1 MARPF
6 TSADW
11 FLIVQRSDL
20 DFDAQVLWGPIP
32 SQILRER
39 IDKIVSAEDWHSI
52 VFLEDLKMIVFY
64 QPLHS
69 EQIKVL
75 QGDSFE

>member
-1 MARPF
+1 VKRPF
-6 TSADW
+6 TSQDW
-11 FLIVQRSDL
+11 FLILQRSDL
-20 DFDAQVLWGPIP
+20 NFDVKVLWGPIP

-69 EQIKVL
+69 EQIEVL